1 MGVRQCDIS
10 IPRADSHNSSPLQKS
25 RGSLYFSISFT
36 LREVGSQI
44 AQLPKGLFVCPQRR
58 ILRQETLMKK
68 TEWTR
73 EILTTWPSY
82 EYVKQKESAGWRL
95 AAVEWQRETEA
106 EPPREA
112 PEGSRFGEEIPF
124 GTRIANDCLHLE
136 ENPSEMEILNC
147 LAEMIVLDLS
157 YPRMADALNRREFRT
172 REGKPWTPLAVFK
185 LTPRLIEVAPRILSG
200 AEWETRK
207 KQLSRVAWNS

>member
-1 MGVRQCDIS
+1 
-10 IPRADSHNSSPLQKS
+10 
-25 RGSLYFSISFT
+25 
-36 LREVGSQI
+36 
-44 AQLPKGLFVCPQRR
+44 
-58 ILRQETLMKK
+58 MKK

-73 EILTTWPSY
+73 EILSTWPSY
-82 EYVKQKESAGWRL
+82 EYVKQKESTGWRL
-95 AAVEWQRETEA
+95 AAVEWQRETDAEA
-106 EPPREA
+106 PREA
-112 PEGSRFGEEIPF
+112 PEGSRFGEEIPY
-124 GTRIANDCLHLE
+124 GTRIAGDCLHLE

-147 LAEMIVLDLS
+147 LAEMVVQDLS
-157 YPRMADALNRREFRT
+157 YPRMAEGLNRREFRT

>member
-1 MGVRQCDIS
+1 V
-10 IPRADSHNSSPLQKS
+10 
-25 RGSLYFSISFT
+25 
-36 LREVGSQI
+36 VGIEI
-44 AQLPKGLFVCPQRR
+44 ANIAAGLFSLRDS
-58 ILRQETLMKK
+58 ILCQEALMKK
-68 TEWTR
+68 LEWTR
-73 EILTTWPSY
+73 DIFSTWPSY

-106 EPPREA
+106 DGAHEA

-124 GTRIANDCLHLE
+124 GTRIAGDCLHLE

-147 LAEMIVLDLS
+147 LAEMVVQDLS
-157 YPRMADALNRREFRT
+157 YPRMADGLNRREFRT
-172 REGKPWTPLAVFK
+172 RDGKPWTPLAVFK

-207 KQLSRVAWNS
+207 KQLSRVSWNS

>member
-1 MGVRQCDIS
+1 
-10 IPRADSHNSSPLQKS
+10 
-25 RGSLYFSISFT
+25 
-36 LREVGSQI
+36 
-44 AQLPKGLFVCPQRR
+44 
-58 ILRQETLMKK
+58 MKK

-82 EYVKQKESAGWRL
+82 EYVKHKENAGWHL

-106 EPPREA
+106 APHSDA

-124 GTRIANDCLHLE
+124 GTRIAGDCLHLE

-147 LAEMIVLDLS
+147 LAEMIVQDLS
-157 YPRMADALNRREFRT
+157 YQRMADALNSREFRT

-185 LTPRLIEVAPRILSG
+185 MTPRLIEVAPRILSG
-200 AEWETRK
+200 AEWESRK
-207 KQLSRVAWNS
+207 KQLARVAWNS